1 MFPRNSVHLC
11 TVGYCRKQRI
21 QTLYGKE
28 TCQHSNHLSPPL
40 SKKHATAGKTPGCK
54 QWHLCTTGPL
64 RIQSLYGK
72 ETCQPSTS
80 MSHSPLFKE
89 VNHLHKKNPND
100 TYCKQWTPVHSWH
113 SYKQK
118 NQTMCGKRQLS
129 NLPTQPS
136 KCKCA
141 NQNKLYLSPFNIN

>member
-89 VNHLHKKNPND
+89 ANHLHKKTPMTHTVNSEHLYTAD
-100 TYCKQWTPVHSWH
+100 TAINKRIKPCVERGNSAIYPHSPA
-113 SYKQK
+113 SARV
-118 NQTMCGKRQLS
+118 QTKI
-129 NLPTQPS
+129 NFTFPPS
-136 KCKCA
+136 
-141 NQNKLYLSPFNIN
+141 I